1 MSQVKSMS
9 VLLITWIRDLLH
21 SVFFD
26 PDQRLEVDGVGI
38 QIETFWQ
45 DYPLELHDHVRDRAG
60 RQDRRYGCWDRRLWE
75 RGYPLYGVGGGWWVA
90 RQNLSL
96 RRALPCLLRHVG
108 SDRLEGFMI
117 CLATYNGFEGTNED
131 ETMPESNVFKGNLD
145 PILVAPSQR
154 LLERDRQT
162 RLVSIL

>member
-1 MSQVKSMS
+1 MREADDV
-9 VLLITWIRDLLH
+9 RN
-21 SVFFD
+21 
-26 PDQRLEVDGVGI
+26 RVDRGWSNSCHNGG
-38 QIETFWQ
+38 FWG
-45 DYPLELHDHVRDRAG
+45 A
-60 RQDRRYGCWDRRLWE
+60 
-75 RGYPLYGVGGGWWVA
+75 
-90 RQNLSL
+90 S
-96 RRALPCLLRHVG
+96 CLLAWHVG